1 MDIEKDTKSAKPVF
15 LVSSC
20 LVGLASRYD
29 GTVETNEACR
39 LALAGGIW
47 IPVCPEQLGGLPT
60 PRPPADLIGG
70 QGDQV
75 LVGKARVMTRD
86 DIDVTGKFVSGAR
99 QVLYI
104 AEQLQVTA
112 AFLKGGSPS
121 CGAGRILGVTAAL
134 LQSRGIKVREF

>member
-1 MDIEKDTKSAKPVF
+1 MDPEIDTKHVKPVY

-29 GTVETNEACR
+29 GVVKTSAACCK
-39 LALAGGIW
+39 ALEGAIW

-60 PRPPADLIGG
+60 PRTPADLTGG
-70 QGDQV
+70 QGEQV
-75 LVGKARVMTRD
+75 LAGKARVLTRD
-86 DIDVTGKFVSGAR
+86 GGDVTGQFISGAR

-104 AEQLQVTA
+104 AEQLQVEA
-112 AFLKGGSPS
+112 AFLKSGSPS

-134 LQSRGIKVREF
+134 LKSRGIPVKEF